1 MLEIVLPAPSLPACR
16 AVRLS
21 SASQDSSAGGG
32 ASPGAADMSLA
43 GAVPVFQECYDSAG
57 RSAHARGQM
66 DVLMPQLGE
75 TVAEGKITQ
84 WYKAPGD
91 AVQPGDN
98 LFEIET
104 DKTSMEVPAT
114 AAGVLAEIRAR
125 VGEVVPVGA
134 VVAVI
139 SGGKGA
145 AAGAVA
151 ASAGPAGAAPQ
162 RPVPAA
168 PVAAPASGPASAV
181 NGVARPIKLDPFF
194 EVRTPERN
202 YGPARRG
209 SVTVTP
215 LARRL
220 AAESGIDLDAVR
232 GSGPHGRIFARDL
245 ATAAERPRAAAPAGL
260 TAQQVMQQVKAL
272 YEPGSY
278 QEVALDNMRATI
290 AARLVE
296 AKQAIPHF
304 YLTADVGT
312 DALVRLREDANAAAP
327 AARDGKPAFRLSLN
341 DIIVKAWPAA
351 LQRVP
356 AANAV
361 WAGDRI
367 LRLAHADIGVAV
379 AIEGGLFTPIVR
391 HAETKTLSAIS
402 AEIRDLSARARAR
415 RLKPQEYQGGS
426 SVVSNLG
433 MHGIRE
439 FAAIINPPHATVL
452 AVGAARRQPVERPDG
467 SVAFVGQMTVTLSC
481 DHRVVDGALGAE
493 LLAAFR
499 GFIENPVTALA

>member
-1 MLEIVLPAPSLPACR
+1 
-16 AVRLS
+16 
-21 SASQDSSAGGG
+21 
-32 ASPGAADMSLA
+32 
-43 GAVPVFQECYDSAG
+43 
-57 RSAHARGQM
+57 M

-75 TVAEGKITQ
+75 TVAEGRITQ

-91 AVQPGDN
+91 AVNPGDN

-114 AAGVLAEIRAR
+114 VAGVLAEIRAG

-134 VVAVI
+134 VVAVVSDGRSVAADTAVSPAPI
-139 SGGKGA
+139 PAPAPKRPAPGA
-145 AAGAVA
+145 AT
-151 ASAGPAGAAPQ
+151 
-162 RPVPAA
+162 
-168 PVAAPASGPASAV
+168 AAPASTPALSPAPAA
-181 NGVARPIKLDPFF
+181 NGAAAPISLDPFF
-194 EVRTPERN
+194 EVRTPSRN

-209 SVTVTP
+209 SITVTP

-245 ATAAERPRAAAPAGL
+245 AAAAQRARPAAPTGA

-272 YEPGSY
+272 YVSGSY
-278 QEVALDNMRATI
+278 QEATLDNMRATI

-312 DALVRLREDANAAAP
+312 DALIRLREDANAAAP
-327 AARDGKPAFRLSLN
+327 RARDGTPAFKLSLN
-341 DIIVKAWPAA
+341 DIVVKAWAAA

-367 LRLAHADIGVAV
+367 LRLAHSDIGVAV

-391 HAETKTLSAIS
+391 QAETKTLSAIS
-402 AEIRDLSARARAR
+402 AEVRDLSARARAR

-467 SVAFVGQMTVTLSC
+467 SIAFVGQMTVTLSC

>member
-1 MLEIVLPAPSLPACR
+1 
-16 AVRLS
+16 
-21 SASQDSSAGGG
+21 
-32 ASPGAADMSLA
+32 
-43 GAVPVFQECYDSAG
+43 
-57 RSAHARGQM
+57 M

-114 AAGVLAEIRAR
+114 AAGVLAEIRAG
-125 VGEVVPVGA
+125 VGEVVPVGTI
-134 VVAVI
+134 VAVI
-139 SGGKGA
+139 SDGGT
-145 AAGAVA
+145 GAVA
-151 ASAGPAGAAPQ
+151 DVPRAAAPPLPPRSSLPTPPRPAAAAPATMTAAPAASPANGAAP
-162 RPVPAA
+162 
-168 PVAAPASGPASAV
+168 
-181 NGVARPIKLDPFF
+181 ARLDPFF
-194 EVRTPERN
+194 EVRTPSRN
-202 YGPARRG
+202 FGPARRG

-245 ATAAERPRAAAPAGL
+245 AAAVQPPRAAASAGAS
-260 TAQQVMQQVKAL
+260 AQQAMQHVRAL

-278 QEVALDNMRATI
+278 EEVPLDNMRTTI

-312 DALVRLREDANAAAP
+312 DALIRLREDANAAAP
-327 AARDGKPAFRLSLN
+327 KARDGAPAYRLSLN
-341 DIIVKAWPAA
+341 DIVVKAWASA

-367 LRLAHADIGVAV
+367 LRLAHSDIGVAV
-379 AIEGGLFTPIVR
+379 AVEGGLFTPIVR
-391 HAETKTLSAIS
+391 SAETKTLSAIS
-402 AEIRDLSARARAR
+402 AEIKDLSARARTR

-433 MHGIRE
+433 MYAIRE

-452 AVGAARRQPVERPDG
+452 AVGAARRQPVEKPDG